1 MVTPIFAIVIQT
13 IATVI
18 TFTLTFIVY
27 ENQQSWQA
35 VGFATSFFAFMTLVL
50 MFVVMCSD
58 PGIQA
63 RTKFSA
69 LTDSVE
75 NPEGEHPDMNTLAN
89 SNRSLN
95 NNLPDL
101 KDLDFND
108 YEETAIKNGFSRL
121 TANSDMQ
128 ENVMSLESLSVI

>member
-1 MVTPIFAIVIQT
+1 
-13 IATVI
+13 
-18 TFTLTFIVY
+18 
-27 ENQQSWQA
+27 
-35 VGFATSFFAFMTLVL
+35 
-50 MFVVMCSD
+50 
-58 PGIQA
+58 
-63 RTKFSA
+63 
-69 LTDSVE
+69 
-75 NPEGEHPDMNTLAN
+75 MNTLAN
-89 SNRSLN
+89 SNRSSN